1 VTLRPYK
8 FLVMPVVQKID
19 EHGVVVAE
27 GQGEQPDVVFG
38 VDGLRRYADGFEQTL
53 AELEAS
59 TNGAGNSNVLVP

>member
-1 VTLRPYK
+1 MTLRPYK

-38 VDGLRRYADGFEQTL
+38 VDGLRRYADGFEQVL
-53 AELEAS
+53 AEMMAEA
-59 TNGAGNSNVLVP
+59 NGLALVE